1 MFICPSRRHCLAVV
15 AARACSPSPLKQ
27 QHTVSFCS
35 FYSVMASV
43 AGPGPASTSRLYQ
56 QPQPTTNRRRKQLWI
71 IRHGQATH
79 NPRAEAAKAAGCSFE
94 EFLEWMRQDDSL
106 DSPLTELGK
115 WQAQQVLAR
124 SSASTTSPSTPDA
137 RSEYSYDC
145 YWQRQNIQLMMSSP
159 LSRALET
166 ADLAVPPHVVKRRVA
181 YEGWREINGWLR
193 NAQRRSRQ
201 ELMTLFPHWNFHDYL
216 HSEEDELWTPE
227 LEAQSEC
234 GERGYQA
241 LKWLLTH
248 REEERVVLVAH
259 GGILRYTMAEHPL
272 VTVQDARMKQSTSVE
287 NNTQRSVLARFDNG
301 ELRRYYLEWE
311 NVPPYD
317 DETSSSRQNN
327 HANDAVNNNGEG
339 FESPSKCMIRLTEVD
354 LDHQD
359 KIIPDEDDIVS
370 ERIVPFHENEAPP
383 VNEAQS

>member
-1 MFICPSRRHCLAVV
+1 LMMLFIRPSRCHCLAVV
-15 AARACSPSPLKQ
+15 AARVCSTSPLK
-27 QHTVSFCS
+27 HHHPFSFCS
-35 FYSVMASV
+35 FHSAMASA
-43 AGPGPASTSRLYQ
+43 AGSASTSRLN
-56 QPQPTTNRRRKQLWI
+56 QPAQRNPNRRRKQLWV

-115 WQAQQVLAR
+115 RQAQEVLAR
-124 SSASTTSPSTPDA
+124 SSASTTSPSTQHA
-137 RSEYSYDC
+137 RSQNNYDC
-145 YWQRQNIQLMMSSP
+145 YWQRQKIQLMVSSP

-166 ADLAVPPHVVKRRVA
+166 ADLAVPPHVVKHRVA

-201 ELMTLFPHWNFHDYL
+201 ELTNIFPHWNFHDYL
-216 HSEEDELWTPE
+216 HSDEDELWTPE

-248 REEERVVLVAH
+248 REEERIVLVAH

-272 VTVQDARMKQSTSVE
+272 VTVHGIRLE
-287 NNTQRSVLARFDNG
+287 RSLTN
-301 ELRRYYLEWE
+301 
-311 NVPPYD
+311 
-317 DETSSSRQNN
+317 SRQL
-327 HANDAVNNNGEG
+327 A
-339 FESPSKCMIRLTEVD
+339 EVWN
-354 LDHQD
+354 
-359 KIIPDEDDIVS
+359 K
-370 ERIVPFHENEAPP
+370 A
-383 VNEAQS
+383 